1 MKKLSVIVPCYN
13 AEKYISKTL
22 DSLVNQTLDNFEVI
36 VINDGSTDNSLN
48 IINSYKEKYPHI
60 IKVHNQK
67 NKGIAAT
74 RNVGLDLVTGEYIGF
89 LDSDDNASY
98 DMFEKMYNKAKEKDL
113 EIVVSNFT
121 WIYPDSER
129 LEKEGPYKPGKDMM
143 INLFAVLWNKIYKTS
158 FIKETGIRFPD
169 GNRYE
174 DACFLYCLASQ
185 VKKIDFIDES
195 FVNYVQVSTSIT
207 HTNNDQV
214 KNMITVFNIIYDYY
228 VNNGLFDEYKD
239 ELEYIHIKFF
249 LGNSFL
255 RSALIDDKEDR
266 VNTIL
271 LGWNLL
277 NDKFP
282 KWYKNKYLKSLGGLK
297 NKYFSVVRRW
307 NIMIFAWLYRIFN
320 KFGV

>member
-60 IKVHNQK
+60 IKVHSQE

-158 FIKETGIRFPD
+158 FIKETGIRFQMVID
-169 GNRYE
+169 MKMH
-174 DACFLYCLASQ
+174 AS
-185 VKKIDFIDES
+185 
-195 FVNYVQVSTSIT
+195 
-207 HTNNDQV
+207 
-214 KNMITVFNIIYDYY
+214 
-228 VNNGLFDEYKD
+228 
-239 ELEYIHIKFF
+239 YI
-249 LGNSFL
+249 
-255 RSALIDDKEDR
+255 
-266 VNTIL
+266 V
-271 LGWNLL
+271 
-277 NDKFP
+277 
-282 KWYKNKYLKSLGGLK
+282 
-297 NKYFSVVRRW
+297 
-307 NIMIFAWLYRIFN
+307 
-320 KFGV
+320 